1 LDLDDLCKLKD
12 LTRYQKLVIKQL
24 MSSQSVKSISS
35 TLHKSPSV
43 IKYHIWNIYKIFGV
57 QTRYELIAEIT
68 KMLNKYSNTDHESL
82 HQTVEQLK
90 KDVAYLKSQ
99 LNNTGLTLP
108 IGIKSNT

>member
-1 LDLDDLCKLKD
+1 MDLDDLCKLKN

-57 QTRYELIAEIT
+57 QTRYELITEIS
-68 KMLNKYSNTDHESL
+68 KMLNKYGNPDHQQLTEMIM
-82 HQTVEQLK
+82 QLK
-90 KDVAYLKSQ
+90 AKVEDLERRI
-99 LNNTGLTLP
+99 NNNNLLLPTGRQ
-108 IGIKSNT
+108 S

>member
-1 LDLDDLCKLKD
+1 MDLDDLCKLKN

-68 KMLNKYSNTDHESL
+68 KMLNKYGNPDYDAL
-82 HQTVEQLK
+82 VKTVEQLK
-90 KDVAYLKSQ
+90 EKLEQ
-99 LNNTGLTLP
+99 LERRMNNNTLTLP
-108 IGIKSNT
+108 MGRQT

>member
-1 LDLDDLCKLKD
+1 MDLDDLCKLKN

-68 KMLNKYSNTDHESL
+68 KMLNKYGNPDYQQLAE
-82 HQTVEQLK
+82 TVAQLK
-90 KDVAYLKSQ
+90 TKIEDLERRLS
-99 LNNTGLTLP
+99 NNTLTLP
-108 IGIKSNT
+108 MGRQS